1 MGMNV
6 ETVHLYGFP
15 GATTRALMY
24 RIPEL
29 FNNNTVS
36 SPSPIAACI
45 QIGGNDLASFDVTP
59 PMVFQDI
66 MDLVLLLIDT
76 YNIKQV
82 NPKKAGSFDPISL
95 DSTPPSDLGRGA
107 AKNYVIWHIRKPCRD
122 EQSREISIPKIKAV
136 FKLCKFML
144 ILCICLYF

>member
-1 MGMNV
+1 MAHGVAVCGEQQVGQSFIVLGHSLVAHLNSYMDAEGLQNMGMNV

-45 QIGGNDLASFDVTP
+45 QIGGNDLASFNVTP

-66 MDLVLLLIDT
+66 RDLVLLLIDT

-82 NPKKAGSFDPISL
+82 NSKRAGGGGGAESA
-95 DSTPPSDLGRGA
+95 PPGRFA
-107 AKNYVIWHIRKPCRD
+107 R
-122 EQSREISIPKIKAV
+122 
-136 FKLCKFML
+136 
-144 ILCICLYF
+144 